1 MINADVDGSGVLVL
15 IDEGVGEAFVRG
27 GGMGEVMP
35 LPLVLAATSICWLF
49 FFLAIAREIEKRPK
63 KTIGVC
69 WWLHFASINFD
80 KKVEGTSS
88 QPWHGVCSTISAL
101 PSRSF
106 TLHLM
111 YQYNKIRFD
120 H

>member
-15 IDEGVGEAFVRG
+15 IDEGVGEAFVCG
-27 GGMGEVMP
+27 GRTGEVMP

-49 FFLAIAREIEKRPK
+49 FFLAIANEFEKMPK
-63 KTIGVC
+63 KTISVR

-80 KKVEGTSS
+80 KRVEGEVKPALARSLFHNFRSS
-88 QPWHGVCSTISAL
+88 F
-101 PSRSF
+101 RSL

-111 YQYNKIRFD
+111 
-120 H
+120 

>member
-27 GGMGEVMP
+27 GRTGEVMP

-49 FFLAIAREIEKRPK
+49 FFLAIAKEFEKKPK
-63 KTIGVC
+63 KTINVR

-80 KKVEGTSS
+80 KRVEGDVK
-88 QPWHGVCSTISAL
+88 PAL
-101 PSRSF
+101 ARSLF
-106 TLHLM
+106 QQSFRSLTLHLM
-111 YQYNKIRFD
+111 
-120 H
+120 

>member
-27 GGMGEVMP
+27 EVMP

-49 FFLAIAREIEKRPK
+49 FFLAIAKEFEKRPK
-63 KTIGVC
+63 KTISVR

-80 KKVEGTSS
+80 KRAEGTSS
-88 QPWHGVCSTISAL
+88 QPWHGACSTISAL
-101 PSRSF
+101 LPDRSHF
-106 TLHLM
+106 T
-111 YQYNKIRFD
+111 
-120 H
+120 

>member
-49 FFLAIAREIEKRPK
+49 FFLAIANEFDKMPK
-63 KTIGVC
+63 KTISVR
-69 WWLHFASINFD
+69 WWLHFTSINFN
-80 KKVEGTSS
+80 KRVEGDVQASLGTELVPQFPLFLQIAHTSLI
-88 QPWHGVCSTISAL
+88 VTIQQKPL
-101 PSRSF
+101 
-106 TLHLM
+106 
-111 YQYNKIRFD
+111 
-120 H
+120 

>member
-49 FFLAIAREIEKRPK
+49 FFLAIAKEFEKRPK
-63 KTIGVC
+63 KTIGVR

-80 KKVEGTSS
+80 KKVEGRQANLGTEYVPQFPLFLLDRS
-88 QPWHGVCSTISAL
+88 HST
-101 PSRSF
+101 
-106 TLHLM
+106 
-111 YQYNKIRFD
+111 
-120 H
+120 

>member
-49 FFLAIAREIEKRPK
+49 FFLAIAKEFEKRPK
-63 KTIGVC
+63 KTISVR
-69 WWLHFASINFD
+69 WWLHFVD
-80 KKVEGTSS
+80 KFRQEGRGGRQANLGTEHVP
-88 QPWHGVCSTISAL
+88 QFPLL
-101 PSRSF
+101 PDRSHF
-106 TLHLM
+106 T
-111 YQYNKIRFD
+111 
-120 H
+120 